1 MVHKNNVTLTFLGSG
16 TSHGVPM
23 IGCDCPTCL
32 SLDVRDKRTNA
43 SLLITVQGKNILI
56 DCGRDFR
63 QQAIR
68 HYLKRVDHVLITHTH
83 FDHIVGMDDLRV
95 FTAGTDGPVPVYGK
109 GEHLEY
115 LRKYIYNYLFEK
127 EVQKGGGLTDIT
139 LIPVNG
145 VFSLEGILFE
155 TLSVNHGKLCI
166 YGYKFLECAYIS
178 DVSHIPVETMEKLAN
193 LEILIIDAL
202 RFRRHDTH
210 FSLEEA
216 LSVVGELRPKRAY
229 FTHIC
234 HDIMHREVESLI
246 KNQES
251 KYYSPLDVHLAYDG
265 LIVKT

>member
-1 MVHKNNVTLTFLGSG
+1 MTHKKSVTLTFLGSG
-16 TSHGVPM
+16 TSHGIPM

-32 SLDVRDKRTNA
+32 SLDIKDKRTNA
-43 SLLITVQGKNILI
+43 SLLITTHGKNILI

-83 FDHIVGMDDLRV
+83 FDHIAGMDDLRV
-95 FTAGTDGPVPVYGK
+95 FTAGTDSSVPVYGK
-109 GEHLEY
+109 EEHLEY
-115 LRKYIYNYLFEK
+115 LKKYIYHYLFEK
-127 EVQKGGGLTDIT
+127 DTQRGGGLTDIT

-145 VFSLEGILFE
+145 VFSIEGILFE
-155 TLSVNHGKLCI
+155 TLFVKHGRQGI

-178 DVSHIPVETMEKLAN
+178 DVSHIPAETMEKLEN

-210 FSLEEA
+210 FNLQEA
-216 LSVVGELRPKRAY
+216 LSVVRDLRPKRA
-229 FTHIC
+229 FLTHIC
-234 HDIMHREVESLI
+234 HDIMHREAEGLI
-246 KNQES
+246 KNRES

-265 LIVKT
+265 LKVKP